1 MMSEKGEF
9 LLFIS
14 GEFRIEPSE
23 FFFFL
28 AEQIKLSSSQHEFL
42 DENIT

>member
-14 GEFRIEPSE
+14 GEFRIETAE
-23 FFFFL
+23 FFFFGWTNK
-28 AEQIKLSSSQHEFL
+28 AFSSQHEFL